1 MDPRRPRSGRLMR
14 VEWPIEKSTSST
26 LASRSLGRDV
36 IDTTPLMDRFFR
48 LSPFGFRFSFLFGL
62 VLFLVS
68 ICVFVLGFGHCALTC
83 LRYVSTHTDT
93 HPQFYRVL
101 PRLRYWLLPNL
112 FKLDQVCGF
121 VALNGFESGFIGC
134 YWVLLG
140 FTGFYWVLLSS
151 TGFYWDLLVF
161 TTFYWVLQGLT
172 GFYRVLLGFTE
183 FYWVLLGFIGFDY
196 ISLGL

>member
-121 VALNGFESGFIGC
+121 VALNGFESGFIGF

-140 FTGFYWVLLSS
+140 FTGFYWVLRGFTGIYWFLLRF
-151 TGFYWDLLVF
+151 TGFYW
-161 TTFYWVLQGLT
+161 
-172 GFYRVLLGFTE
+172 VLLGFTE
-183 FYWVLLGFIGFDY
+183 FCWVLPSFTGFYWV
-196 ISLGL
+196 SLDLITFL